1 MKGVKKMALTQ
12 AFLCTPAVKE
22 AKGLGNTIT
31 KYYTMTNDEANSLED
46 NYEAIESGEAW
57 AIGIFLSLLGVAIK
71 ATVLAIGWALTT
83 TTATSI
89 GSDHFESLDNDIGEI
104 ADNGQSKTR
113 IKCVYKYV
121 RHGSNS
127 GAYFL
132 SEVEAV

>member
-1 MKGVKKMALTQ
+1 MALTQ

-71 ATVLAIGWALTT
+71 ATVYW
-83 TTATSI
+83 
-89 GSDHFESLDNDIGEI
+89 
-104 ADNGQSKTR
+104 R
-113 IKCVYKYV
+113 
-121 RHGSNS
+121 NS
-127 GAYFL
+127 
-132 SEVEAV
+132 